1 LIYDFPH
8 IIGIINAA
16 EVADGPITE
25 STLRLWVGVGDEPA
39 LNMEVVS
46 LIEILTFYV
55 RNETLPLFERFFD

>member
-1 LIYDFPH
+1 
-8 IIGIINAA
+8 
-16 EVADGPITE
+16 
-25 STLRLWVGVGDEPA
+25 VGDEPA